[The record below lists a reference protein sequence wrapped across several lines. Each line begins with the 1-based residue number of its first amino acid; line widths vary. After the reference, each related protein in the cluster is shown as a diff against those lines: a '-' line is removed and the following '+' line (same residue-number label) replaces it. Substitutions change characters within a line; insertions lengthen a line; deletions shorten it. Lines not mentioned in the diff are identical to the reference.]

1 MKRIILSLLLGLLG
15 MGGTFH
21 AQVPIPLPNSS
32 FEQWDNHSGYNV
44 TVLFFNLP
52 VYSDYTTPSG
62 WNYPAYPV
70 NQSVS
75 FMGMTVNINTSVPV
89 VLATLENT
97 AVPNGNT
104 AVKLQTLM
112 IDDIVSSTVLNL
124 AGSSIDSSLTSQVIP
139 SILTTGQVDIDA
151 MIPIISSLLSGNGDV
166 VSMLPTLLAMDVND
180 FITGGIPLNG
190 LRPGLLTGSYK
201 FHSAIGGDNG
211 GVIMLGTHY
220 NAATHQRDIVGLG
233 MNLALIDTSVYTPFE
248 VEYLPLSAYMPG
260 SPNVQPDSLI
270 VAIFS
275 SANANLQQ
283 GSSLWVDNLA
293 LWSAPDTCADVNSL
307 AAVSDIHEAELS
319 WSVND
324 SVDEFEIE
332 YGPAGFVPGSGI
344 VSTTTT
350 TSVTLSAL
358 DAGTLYDVY
367 VRTLCSDTIYGDWS
381 TTQFTTL
388 SDTCAT
394 VLDLMVQNVAYDAFP
409 MMVLQWYGNVQPDHW
424 EVEYGPQGFALGT
437 GTREETEETTFE
449 IYTLEESG
457 VLNPNTWYDF
467 YVRSVCHD
475 DVYGE
480 WDSVQ
485 YLTFC
490 ADVGAVAVSN
500 DNLAATADN
509 RISGYSIA
517 WEDNSDNRSW
527 GVYYGIYN
535 PEYPDFNWGTHVSV
549 DTQRFDFPPLNP
561 GVTYSVEI
569 TPYCGD
575 GNYGNTKWINFTTA
589 TLTGIGTFGDS
600 KVGCVV
606 YPNPANGQC
615 VVSLPA
621 GQPAELRLFSLDGR
635 LLQTVAAMGGPVVL
649 QLPWSGV
656 FLPQATT
663 PVGTLTKKIVNE

>member
-1 MKRIILSLLLGLLG
+1 MKKIILSLLLGLLG

-89 VLATLENT
+89 VLATPENT

-307 AAVSDIHEAELS
+307 IAVPSIHEADLS

-324 SVDEFEIE
+324 TVDGFEIE
-332 YGPAGFVPGSGI
+332 YGPAGFELGNGI
-344 VSTTTT
+344 TATTSSTT
-350 TSVTLSAL
+350 VTLSDL
-358 DAGTLYDVY
+358 EAGTQYDVY
-367 VRTLCSDTIYGDWS
+367 VRTLCPDTIYGDWS
-381 TTQFTTL
+381 ATQFTTL
-388 SDTCAT
+388 ADTCAT
-394 VLDLMVQNVAYDAFP
+394 VLGLTVQNTVYDLFP
-409 MMVLQWYGNVQPDHW
+409 MMELQWNGSMHPDHW
-424 EVEYGPQGFALGT
+424 EVEYGPQGFALGN
-437 GTREETEETTFE
+437 GTRVETEETSFG
-449 IYTLEESG
+449 IYPLEESG
-457 VLNPNTWYDF
+457 VLSPNTWYDF
-467 YVRSVCHD
+467 YVRSVCYD

-490 ADVGAVAVSN
+490 ARMGAVTVNS

-509 RISGYSIA
+509 RVSGYSIA
-517 WEDNSDNRSW
+517 WEDNSDNHSW

-535 PEYPDFNWGTHVSV
+535 PQYPDINWGTYVGV
-549 DTQRFDFPPLNP
+549 DTQRFEFPPLNP
-561 GVTYSVEI
+561 GVTYRVEI

-575 GNYGNTKWINFTTA
+575 ENYGDTKWINFTTA

-600 KVGCVV
+600 KVRFEV

-615 VVSLPA
+615 EVSLPA
-621 GQPAELRLFSLDGR
+621 GQPAELRLYSLDGR
-635 LLQTVAAMGGPVVL
+635 LLQAFDATGEPVVL
-649 QLPWSGV
+649 QLPSQGV
-656 FLPQATT
+656 FLLQVTT
-663 PVGTLTKKIVNE
+663 PDGTLTKKIVNE